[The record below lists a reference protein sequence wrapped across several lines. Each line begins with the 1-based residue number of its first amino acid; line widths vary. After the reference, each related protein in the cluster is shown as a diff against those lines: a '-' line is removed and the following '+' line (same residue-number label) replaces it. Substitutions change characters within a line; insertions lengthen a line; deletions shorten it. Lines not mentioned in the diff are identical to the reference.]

1 LIEIRGEIEE
11 IRKFNGKLRVNLH
24 KSKTKDQN
32 EKGVEINWSLAGA
45 KLYKI
50 KSLGSIRGAIERN

>member
-32 EKGVEINWSLAGA
+32 EKGVEIQG
-45 KLYKI
+45 
-50 KSLGSIRGAIERN
+50 